1 MGYIEELRALVGHRP
16 VILVGALAIIKN
28 GKMKYCCKSEENR
41 MDIVGTSWRI
51 DGAWRIG

>member
-28 GKMKYCCKSEENR
+28 EKMKYCYKSADNR
-41 MDIVGTSWRI
+41 MDIG
-51 DGAWRIG
+51 DFLAD